1 MNTTKLFVNA
11 TVKYLSGFILI
22 AALLFVPAGSLNFIK
37 GWIFIGLL
45 FVPMLILGI
54 FLFIKAPQLLKKR
67 LSAKEKENTQKGVVI
82 FSFLMFVA
90 GFVTAG
96 LDYRFGWSKVP
107 FAVTIISGI
116 VLLLSYGLYARVMKE
131 NAYLSRTVEI
141 QNNQK
146 IIDTGLYGIVR
157 HPMYTATILLFLS
170 MPLVLGSWF
179 ALILF
184 LPYPFVIAIR
194 IKNEEKVLEAGLP
207 GYCEYKQKVRWRII
221 PFVW

>member
-11 TVKYLSGFILI
+11 IVKYLSGFILI
-22 AALLFVPAGSLNFIK
+22 AVLLFVPAGSLNFIK

-54 FLFIKAPQLLKKR
+54 FLFIKAPQLLEKR

-184 LPYPFVIAIR
+184 LPYPFVITIR

>member
-1 MNTTKLFVNA
+1 MNTAKLFVNA

-54 FLFIKAPQLLKKR
+54 FLFIKAPQLLEKR

>member
-22 AALLFVPAGSLNFIK
+22 AALLFVPARSLNFIK

-54 FLFIKAPQLLKKR
+54 FLFIKAPQLLEKR
-67 LSAKEKENTQKGVVI
+67 LSVKEKENTQKGVVI

-131 NAYLSRTVEI
+131 NAYLSRIVEI

>member
-54 FLFIKAPQLLKKR
+54 FLFIKAPQLLEKR

-107 FAVTIISGI
+107 FAVMIISGI

>member
-22 AALLFVPAGSLNFIK
+22 ATLLFVPAGSLNFIK

-54 FLFIKAPQLLKKR
+54 FLFIKAPQLLEKR

>member
-11 TVKYLSGFILI
+11 IVKYLSGFILI
-22 AALLFVPAGSLNFIK
+22 VALLFVPAGSLNFIK

-54 FLFIKAPQLLKKR
+54 FLFIKAPQLLEKR

-107 FAVTIISGI
+107 FVVTIISGI

>member
-22 AALLFVPAGSLNFIK
+22 AALLFVPARSLNFIK

-54 FLFIKAPQLLKKR
+54 FLFIKAPQLLEKR

-131 NAYLSRTVEI
+131 NAYLSRIVEI

>member
-22 AALLFVPAGSLNFIK
+22 EALLFVPAGSLNFIK

-54 FLFIKAPQLLKKR
+54 FLFIKAPQLLEKR

-131 NAYLSRTVEI
+131 NAYHSRTVEI
-141 QNNQK
+141 QNNQ
-146 IIDTGLYGIVR
+146 
-157 HPMYTATILLFLS
+157 
-170 MPLVLGSWF
+170 
-179 ALILF
+179 
-184 LPYPFVIAIR
+184 
-194 IKNEEKVLEAGLP
+194 
-207 GYCEYKQKVRWRII
+207 
-221 PFVW
+221 

>member
-22 AALLFVPAGSLNFIK
+22 TALLFVPAGSLNFIK

-116 VLLLSYGLYARVMKE
+116 VLLLSYGFYARVMKE

>member
-11 TVKYLSGFILI
+11 IVKYLSGFILI
-22 AALLFVPAGSLNFIK
+22 VALLFVPAGSLNFIK

-54 FLFIKAPQLLKKR
+54 FLFIKAPQLLEKR

>member
-11 TVKYLSGFILI
+11 IVKYLSGFILI

-54 FLFIKAPQLLKKR
+54 FLFIKAPQLLEKR

-131 NAYLSRTVEI
+131 NAYLSRIVEI

>member
-1 MNTTKLFVNA
+1 MNTAKLFVNA
-11 TVKYLSGFILI
+11 IVKYLSGFILI

-54 FLFIKAPQLLKKR
+54 FLFIKAPQLLEKR
-67 LSAKEKENTQKGVVI
+67 LSTKEKENTQKGVVI

-96 LDYRFGWSKVP
+96 LDYRFGWSKISFV
-107 FAVTIISGI
+107 VTVISGI

>member
-11 TVKYLSGFILI
+11 IVKYLSGFILI

-54 FLFIKAPQLLKKR
+54 FLFIKAPQLLEKR

-184 LPYPFVIAIR
+184 LPYPFVITIR

>member
-1 MNTTKLFVNA
+1 M
-11 TVKYLSGFILI
+11 
-22 AALLFVPAGSLNFIK
+22 
-37 GWIFIGLL
+37 
-45 FVPMLILGI
+45 
-54 FLFIKAPQLLKKR
+54 FIKAPQLLEKR

>member
-11 TVKYLSGFILI
+11 IVKYLSGFILI
-22 AALLFVPAGSLNFIK
+22 AALLFVLAGSLNFIK

-54 FLFIKAPQLLKKR
+54 FLFIKAPQLLEKR

-146 IIDTGLYGIVR
+146 VIDTGLYGIVR

>member
-11 TVKYLSGFILI
+11 IVKYLSGFILI
-22 AALLFVPAGSLNFIK
+22 AVLLFVPAGSLNFIK

-54 FLFIKAPQLLKKR
+54 FLFIKAPQLLEKR

>member
-11 TVKYLSGFILI
+11 IVKYLSGFILI

-54 FLFIKAPQLLKKR
+54 FLFIKAPQLLEKR

-221 PFVW
+221 PFVG

>member
-11 TVKYLSGFILI
+11 IVKYLSGFILI
-22 AALLFVPAGSLNFIK
+22 AALLFVSAGSLNFIK

-54 FLFIKAPQLLKKR
+54 FLFIKAPQLLEKR

-184 LPYPFVIAIR
+184 LSYPFVIAIR

>member
-11 TVKYLSGFILI
+11 IVKYLSGFILI

-54 FLFIKAPQLLKKR
+54 FLFIKAPQLLEKR

-146 IIDTGLYGIVR
+146 VIDTGLYGIVR

>member
-11 TVKYLSGFILI
+11 IVKYLSGFILI
-22 AALLFVPAGSLNFIK
+22 AVLLFVSAGSLNFIK

-54 FLFIKAPQLLKKR
+54 FLFIKAPQLLEKR

-90 GFVTAG
+90 GFVTTG

-107 FAVTIISGI
+107 FAITIISGI

>member
-54 FLFIKAPQLLKKR
+54 FLFIKAPQLLEKR

-82 FSFLMFVA
+82 FSFLIFVA
-90 GFVTAG
+90 GFVTAS

>member
-11 TVKYLSGFILI
+11 IVKYLSGFILI

-54 FLFIKAPQLLKKR
+54 FLFIKAPQLLEKR

-184 LPYPFVIAIR
+184 LSYPFVIAIR

>member
-54 FLFIKAPQLLKKR
+54 FLFIKAPQLLEKR

-96 LDYRFGWSKVP
+96 LDYRFGWSKIP

>member
-11 TVKYLSGFILI
+11 IVKYLSGFILI
-22 AALLFVPAGSLNFIK
+22 AVLLFVPAGSLNFIK

-54 FLFIKAPQLLKKR
+54 FLFIKAPQLLEKR

-82 FSFLMFVA
+82 FSFLMFV
-90 GFVTAG
+90 AG

>member
-11 TVKYLSGFILI
+11 IVKYLSGFILI

-54 FLFIKAPQLLKKR
+54 FLFIKAPQLLEKR

-90 GFVTAG
+90 GFVTTG

-157 HPMYTATILLFLS
+157 HPMYTVTILLFLS

-184 LPYPFVIAIR
+184 LPYPFVITIR

>member
-11 TVKYLSGFILI
+11 IVKYLSGFILI

-54 FLFIKAPQLLKKR
+54 FLFIKAPQLLEKR

-107 FAVTIISGI
+107 FTVTIISGI

>member
-54 FLFIKAPQLLKKR
+54 FLFIKAPQLLEKR

-179 ALILF
+179 ALILL

>member
-11 TVKYLSGFILI
+11 IVKYLSGFILI

-54 FLFIKAPQLLKKR
+54 FLFIKAPQLLEKR

-96 LDYRFGWSKVP
+96 LDYRFGWSKIP
-107 FAVTIISGI
+107 FVVTVISGI

-146 IIDTGLYGIVR
+146 VIDTGLYGIVR

>member
-11 TVKYLSGFILI
+11 IVKYLSGFILI

>member
-54 FLFIKAPQLLKKR
+54 FLFIKAPQLLEKR

>member
-22 AALLFVPAGSLNFIK
+22 TALLFVPAGSLNFIK

>member
-22 AALLFVPAGSLNFIK
+22 TALLFVPAGSLNFIK

-54 FLFIKAPQLLKKR
+54 FLFIKAPQLLEKR

>member
-11 TVKYLSGFILI
+11 IVKYLSGFILI

-54 FLFIKAPQLLKKR
+54 FLFIKAPQLLEKR

-131 NAYLSRTVEI
+131 NVYLSRTVEI

>member
-11 TVKYLSGFILI
+11 IVKYLSGFILI

-54 FLFIKAPQLLKKR
+54 FLFIKAPQLLEKR

-96 LDYRFGWSKVP
+96 LDYRFGWSKIP
-107 FAVTIISGI
+107 FVVTVISGI

-157 HPMYTATILLFLS
+157 HPMYTVTILLFLS

>member
-22 AALLFVPAGSLNFIK
+22 AVLLFVPAGNLNFIK

-54 FLFIKAPQLLKKR
+54 FLFIKAPQLLEKR

-96 LDYRFGWSKVP
+96 LDYRFGWSKEP

>member
-22 AALLFVPAGSLNFIK
+22 AVLLFVPAGNLNFIK

-54 FLFIKAPQLLKKR
+54 FLFIKAPQLLEKR

>member
-11 TVKYLSGFILI
+11 IVKYLSGFILI

-96 LDYRFGWSKVP
+96 LDYRFSWSKVP

>member
-11 TVKYLSGFILI
+11 IVKYLSGFILI

-54 FLFIKAPQLLKKR
+54 FLFIKAPQLLEKR

>member
-11 TVKYLSGFILI
+11 IVKYLSGFILI
-22 AALLFVPAGSLNFIK
+22 AVLLFVPAGSLNFIK

-54 FLFIKAPQLLKKR
+54 FLFIKAPQLLEKR

-96 LDYRFGWSKVP
+96 LDYRFGWSKIP

-146 IIDTGLYGIVR
+146 IIDARLYGIVR
-157 HPMYTATILLFLS
+157 HPVYTATILLFLS